1 MSKDNLL
8 DELQWRGLVH
18 QVTDEAVARKAFDGQ
33 TAAYIGF
40 DPTGTSLHVGSL
52 LQIMNLVRLQRAGHR
67 AIALVGGGTGLIG
80 DPSGKSAERTLL
92 TSELVRANAEAIRSQ
107 LARFLDFEGENPAQ
121 MVNNVDW
128 LEGVGL
134 LAFLRDVGK
143 HFSVNAMVQRDS
155 VRTRLEGRNQ
165 GISYTEFSYMLLQAY
180 DFLALYRD
188 HGCQAQLGGS
198 DQWGNMVSGSDLIRR
213 EGLSGDGAAN
223 DRPPFAVTS
232 PLITTRAGKK
242 FGKTEKGAVWLD
254 ADRTSPY
261 AFYQFWLQT
270 EDADVGPYLRYFTLL
285 GRAEIEALETAH
297 DAEPHKRIG
306 QKALAENVTAF
317 VHGDEALAD
326 AMRATQVL
334 FTGDVQGVPAATLEQ
349 IFAHVPGG
357 TVSRDE
363 MDAAEWGVRTLLVG
377 QGRPFASNGEA
388 KKALKAGSVRING
401 TRLDANP
408 NAKFDTLI
416 DDRLA
421 VIRVGKKRYHLMQ
434 VT

>member
-1 MSKDNLL
+1 MTQTNLL
-8 DELQWRGLVH
+8 DELTWRGLVH
-18 QVTDEAVARKAFDGQ
+18 QVTDDAIARKALGSR
-33 TAAYIGF
+33 TSAYIGF

-52 LQIMNLVRLQRAGHR
+52 LQILTLVRMQRAGHE

-92 TSELVRANAEAIRSQ
+92 TTDMVRANAEAIRTQ
-107 LARFLDFEGENPAQ
+107 LARFLDFEGDNPAKL
-121 MVNNVDW
+121 VNNVDW
-128 LEGVGL
+128 LDSVGL
-134 LAFLRDVGK
+134 LEFLRDIGK

-188 HGCQAQLGGS
+188 HGCQAQMGGS
-198 DQWGNMVSGSDLIRR
+198 DQWGNMVSGTDLIRR
-213 EGLSGDGAAN
+213 FGLSDVGQ
-223 DRPPFAVTS
+223 PFAVTS

-270 EDADVGPYLRYFTLL
+270 DDTDVGPYLRYFTFLSQE
-285 GRAEIEALETAH
+285 EIIALEEAH
-297 DAEPHKRIG
+297 AEAPHKRTG
-306 QKALAENVTAF
+306 QKALAEAVTRF
-317 VHGDEALAD
+317 VHGGEALQQAQ
-326 AMRATQVL
+326 RATAVL
-334 FTGDVQGVPAATLEQ
+334 FTGEVAGVPAETLEQ
-349 IFAHVPGG
+349 IFADVPSGAV
-357 TVSRDE
+357 TRADLE
-363 MDAAEWGVRTLLVG
+363 TNAWGVRTYLVG
-377 QGRPFASNGEA
+377 EGRPFSSNGEA

-408 NAKFDTLI
+408 NSPFTDLI

-421 VIRVGKKRYHLMQ
+421 VVRVGKKRYHL
-434 VT
+434 VRVVA